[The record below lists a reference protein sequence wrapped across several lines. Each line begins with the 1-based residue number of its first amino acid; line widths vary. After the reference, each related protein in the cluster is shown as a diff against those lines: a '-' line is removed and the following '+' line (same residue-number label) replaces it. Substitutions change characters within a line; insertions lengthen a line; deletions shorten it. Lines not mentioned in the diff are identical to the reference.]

1 MYQDIIYTENFSSGD
16 ICKLIPTREQAY
28 DLLRQH
34 NNEIS
39 HIHHAAAVE
48 AAMRHFAGLYGE
60 DPDLWGVV
68 GILHDIDWEETASA
82 PETHCHIAPEIL
94 RNAGVDENIIHAVQS
109 HGFGICTDVEPSNN
123 LERTLFTVDELTGLI
138 ITAGLVRPSKSLADL
153 ELKSVKKKWKD
164 KAFAR
169 GVNRDII
176 KQGAEKMNM
185 PLDNVINETI
195 SALRPVEKSIGL

>member
-1 MYQDIIYTENFSSGD
+1 M
-16 ICKLIPTREQAY
+16 IPTREQAY
-28 DLLRQH
+28 ELIKQH
-34 NNEIS
+34 NKEES
-39 HIHHAAAVE
+39 HIHHAHAVE
-48 AAMRHFAGLYGE
+48 AAMRHFAGLYSE
-60 DPDLWGVV
+60 DADLWGIV
-68 GILHDIDWEETASA
+68 GILHDIDWEETA
-82 PETHCHIAPEIL
+82 PNPDTHCHVAPEIL
-94 RNAGVDENIIHAVQS
+94 REAGVDENIIHAVQS

-138 ITAGLVRPSKSLADL
+138 ITAGLVRPSKSLSDL

-185 PLDNVINETI
+185 PLDDVITETI
-195 SALRPVEKSIGL
+195 KALRPVEKEIGM